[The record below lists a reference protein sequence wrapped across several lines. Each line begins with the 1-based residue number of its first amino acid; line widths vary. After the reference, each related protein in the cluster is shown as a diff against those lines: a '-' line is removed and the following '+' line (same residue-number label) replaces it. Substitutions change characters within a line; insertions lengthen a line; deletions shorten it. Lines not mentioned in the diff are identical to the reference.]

1 MMRKPFPALALVLA
15 ALVAL
20 AVACSGNDDGSGDSS
35 GQEGPTVSFSEAC
48 QKTGEKQFSDAPSQI
63 IDTNKTY
70 VATISTAKGDIV
82 VELDSGV
89 VVTTNNFVF
98 LACKG
103 FYDGL
108 IFHRVEPAFV
118 IQGGDPQGTGMGGPG
133 YTIPGEFDGARF
145 ERGVIGMARSQD
157 PDSGGSQ
164 FYIVTGQA
172 SHLDGKY
179 ASFGHVTSGI
189 EVADQIAIGD
199 AINSITIAEQ

>member
-20 AVACSGNDDGSGDSS
+20 AVACSSNDDGGARG
-35 GQEGPTVSFSEAC
+35 GQEGPTVPFSEAC

-70 VATISTAKGDIV
+70 VATISTVKGDIV
-82 VELDSGV
+82 VELDSAV

-118 IQGGDPQGTGMGGPG
+118 IQGGDPQGTGVGGPG
-133 YTIPGEFDGARF
+133 YSIPGEFDGSKF
-145 ERGVIGMARSQD
+145 VRGTIGMARGQD
-157 PDSGGSQ
+157 PDSAGSQ
-164 FYIVTGQA
+164 FYLVTGPA

-199 AINSITIAEQ
+199 TINSITIAEQ